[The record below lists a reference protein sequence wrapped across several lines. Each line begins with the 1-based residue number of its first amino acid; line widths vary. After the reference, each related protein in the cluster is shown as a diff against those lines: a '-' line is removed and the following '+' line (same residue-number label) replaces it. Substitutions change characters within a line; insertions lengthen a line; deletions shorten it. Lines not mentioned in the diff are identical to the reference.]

1 MFSIFYLL
9 NRINNFKCELLEL
22 KKNQRIISENIIL
35 PYILDN
41 KIGFYHNSNFKK
53 VARVEIVIVVV
64 VTVAFII
71 Y

>member
-53 VARVEIVIVVV
+53 VA
-64 VTVAFII
+64 
-71 Y
+71 

>member
-53 VARVEIVIVVV
+53 SG
-64 VTVAFII
+64 TSKSSNSSSGNSSI
-71 Y
+71 YYI